1 MKMVYP
7 CYNRRAMQTD
17 EAALIVDAQRG
28 DVRAFNL
35 LVERYQSRLYS
46 LSYRVLNDH
55 EAAADVTQETFISA
69 FRKLKSFRGGSLSA
83 WLLRIATNGCYDY
96 LRTRKRKPQI
106 SLDAFD
112 PDSDAQPRQF
122 TDRGEALDER
132 ALRAELGEAIQRGL
146 AELPD
151 DQRLVVV
158 LSDVQG
164 LSYEEMAQ
172 VTGWPLGSVKSRLS
186 RGRAALRDILRRGEL
201 LPEQYRLIRND

>member
-1 MKMVYP
+1 
-7 CYNRRAMQTD
+7 MQTD
-17 EAALIVDAQRG
+17 EAALIVDAQHG
-28 DVRAFNL
+28 DVRPFNL
-35 LVERYQSRLYS
+35 LVERYQTRLYS

-69 FRKLKSFRGGSLSA
+69 FRKLKSFRGGSFSA

-96 LRTRKRKPQI
+96 LRARQRKPQT

-112 PDSDAQPRQF
+112 PDSDDQPRQF
-122 TDRGEALDER
+122 TAQGEAPDER
-132 ALRAELGEAIQRGL
+132 VLRTELGEALQRAL

-172 VTGWPLGSVKSRLS
+172 ATGWPLGSVKSRLS
-186 RGRAALRDILRRGEL
+186 RGRAALREILRRGEL
-201 LPEQYRLIRND
+201 LPERYRLIRND